1 MGGAA
6 RGRDRARR
14 GGAAGVARAVQRR
27 RGRRLLGDA
36 SLVRRVCAALPRVLD
51 VAPDSKADAKVLE
64 SSWALWRGVR
74 FALTFESD
82 MVAHDGGERLFITEK
97 SLKPMEHGLP
107 FVMLGSPGTLA
118 VLRALGFRSF
128 APAINESYDEI
139 LDGAERLRAAL
150 AEAAR
155 LAEMGD
161 EAWSALV
168 SGGEVAAAL
177 RHNLRHM
184 HCGGLK
190 RTMADLALSVVDGAL
205 VVPPARRRRRRRR
218 RRRGGSVGSA
228 GGSSGGRSRGCTVIG
243 LSSWLKPGAS
253 AHARESFWIR
263 CSCDNR
269 RSCVQGFT
277 REAGHPAG
285 LPLVPRQ
292 TPHGARALNLSCGH
306 RLPADTINVSRPRR
320 SNKRRAQR
328 CPASTR

>member
-1 MGGAA
+1 MERRAGRAVATASATGARW
-6 RGRDRARR
+6 RGRQ
-14 GGAAGVARAVQRR
+14 RAVATALAAAAPPESRAPFSADEERQ
-27 RGRRLLGDA
+27 LLGDA

-161 EAWSALV
+161 EAWRALV

-205 VVPPARRRRRRRR
+205 VVPPA
-218 RRRGGSVGSA
+218 
-228 GGSSGGRSRGCTVIG
+228 
-243 LSSWLKPGAS
+243 PPPPPPP
-253 AHARESFWIR
+253 
-263 CSCDNR
+263 
-269 RSCVQGFT
+269 
-277 REAGHPAG
+277 EAGWFSRLGGWIKRWTLARLYG
-285 LPLVPRQ
+285 DRFEQLAQ
-292 TPHGARALNLSCGH
+292 TRCVGACTGEFL
-306 RLPADTINVSRPRR
+306 DQV
-320 SNKRRAQR
+320 
-328 CPASTR
+328 